1 MKIKDNTTLIRTALV
16 LLTCILAFPLMAQQQ
31 QKANAL
37 DMQLRKLIYT
47 QSAISQLYVDTVNV
61 EKMTEDA
68 IRGILKELDPHSTYT
83 PKKEV
88 QALNEPLTGSFEGI
102 GVQFNMNEDTL
113 VVIQPVSGGPSEK
126 VGILAG
132 DMIVSVN
139 DTAIAGVKM
148 SKEEI
153 MKRLRGPK
161 GTKVNLGIIRR
172 GVKGVQKFTVT
183 RDKIP
188 VYTIDAAYMIDP
200 TTGYIRISS
209 FGATTNAEF
218 TKAAIFL
225 MGQGMHDLV
234 IDLQGN
240 GGGYLQA
247 AVELSNQ
254 FLENGEMIVYTEG
267 RTVGRQEYHAEKG
280 KMNIGKVLVLVDGYT
295 ASAAEILSGALQD
308 NDRGI
313 IVGRRT
319 FAKGLVQRPIDLPD
333 GSLIRLT
340 VAHYYSPVGRCFQKP
355 YVKGDRKSYDM
366 DMLDRLNS
374 GELTNPDSI
383 HFPDSLKFTTVGGR
397 TVYGGGGI
405 MPDVYVP
412 LDTTR
417 YTKLHRELAAKSCI
431 NTATLK
437 WMDLNRKRIEKLY
450 DVATYRKAKARQTDN
465 KVYDP
470 QDLRTGFERFR
481 KDFNVPQDLLDILLD
496 KAKEAKIEY
505 TDSALQATMPLLS
518 IQLKAL
524 VARDLFDMSEYFE
537 IMNPTNEIYQ
547 RGLEAL
553 KDDKLFKN
561 IHQ

>member
-1 MKIKDNTTLIRTALV
+1 MKRIFTLLV
-16 LLTCILAFPLMAQQQ
+16 FSFSLLTSWAQQQ

-61 EKMTEDA
+61 ERMTEDA

-225 MGQGMHDLV
+225 MGQGMRDLV

-537 IMNPTNEIYQ
+537 IINPTNEIYQ